1 MVAAPAGP
9 ARRGFTPWGHSVKAL
24 VFGSTGQVAQ
34 ELQARLPLA
43 VFLSRS
49 EADLRDPGQCAA
61 AIAATDADVV
71 INAAAY
77 TAVDQAETD
86 EDVAMAVNGTAPAQ
100 MAQAAAARGV
110 PFLHVS
116 TDYVFDGSG
125 THPWQ
130 TDDATAPLGSYG
142 RTKLAGE
149 QGINAAGGQFAILRT
164 SWVFSAHGG
173 NFVKTMLRLGKTRD
187 TLAVVAD
194 QVGGPTA
201 AGDIAAALIDIGRQ
215 LSMGLGAPG
224 TYHFAGT
231 PDVSWAAFAREI
243 FRQTGLRTQVTEIA
257 SAAYPTPARRPANS
271 RLDCS
276 TTKTVF
282 DVSRP
287 DWRVSL
293 NKVLRELGEI

>member
-1 MVAAPAGP
+1 M
-9 ARRGFTPWGHSVKAL
+9 KAL

-34 ELQARLPLA
+34 ELRVRLPNA

-49 EADLRDPGQCAA
+49 DADLRAPDRCAE
-61 AIAATDADVV
+61 AIAACDAELV

-86 EDVAMAVNGTAPAQ
+86 EDLAMLVNGLAPAAMAR
-100 MAQAAAARGV
+100 AAAARGL
-110 PFLHVS
+110 PFLHIS

-125 THPWQ
+125 TRPWQ
-130 TDDATAPLGSYG
+130 PDADTGPLGSYG

-149 QGINAAGGQFAILRT
+149 HGIHAAGGRFAILRT
-164 SWVFSAHGG
+164 SWVFSAHGT

-194 QVGGPTA
+194 QIGGPTA
-201 AGDIAAALIDIGRQ
+201 AGDIAAALIEMGRL
-215 LSMGLGAPG
+215 LSLGLGAPG

-243 FRQTGLRTQVTEIA
+243 FRQAGLKTQVTDIP
-257 SAAYPTPARRPANS
+257 SQAYPTPARRPQNS

-276 TTKTVF
+276 TTETVF
-282 DVSRP
+282 GIVRP
-287 DWRVSL
+287 DWHKSL
-293 NKVLRELGEI
+293 NKVLKDLGEI

>member
-1 MVAAPAGP
+1 M
-9 ARRGFTPWGHSVKAL
+9 
-24 VFGSTGQVAQ
+24 
-34 ELQARLPLA
+34 RLPKA

-49 EADLRDPGQCAA
+49 DADLRTPDRCAE
-61 AIAATDADVV
+61 AIAACDAEVV

-86 EDVAMAVNGTAPAQ
+86 EDLAMLVNGLAPAAMAR
-100 MAQAAAARGV
+100 AAAARGL
-110 PFLHVS
+110 PFLHIS

-125 THPWQ
+125 TRPWPP
-130 TDDATAPLGSYG
+130 DADTGPLGSYG

-149 QGINAAGGQFAILRT
+149 HGIHAAGGRFAILRT
-164 SWVFSAHGG
+164 SWVFSAHGT

-194 QVGGPTA
+194 QIGGPTA
-201 AGDIAAALIDIGRQ
+201 AGDIAPALIEMGRL
-215 LSMGLGAPG
+215 LSLGLGAPG

-243 FRQTGLRTQVTEIA
+243 FRQTGLKTQVTDIP
-257 SAAYPTPARRPANS
+257 SQAYPTPARRPQNS

-276 TTKTVF
+276 TTETVF
-282 DVSRP
+282 GIARP
-287 DWRVSL
+287 DWHKSL
-293 NKVLRELGEI
+293 NNVLKDLGEI